1 MSVVVGCSAHGS
13 PGVSTVLQVLASQW
27 NTGDLPVVVEADA
40 SGGVLAARYE
50 LSLTP
55 GFVTLA
61 ESLRK
66 FESPALID
74 HAQQLP
80 SGAACVPLSPSATA
94 ASAQLRSA
102 GPYLG
107 PYLAQ
112 SGHPVLV
119 DAGTLLPDGKGIA
132 AIAAADLLLWF
143 VRPTREELLVLRH
156 RLAECP
162 QPAQVAIVLVGNRP
176 YDADQVS
183 EALETEVI
191 HTLPIDRRG
200 ATAVNLGGDDRF
212 LRRSQLARSC
222 AHLVE
227 LLQQRL
233 GAATT
238 RTATAAPEPAD
249 SPVPSAHAESRPEP
263 ASAELDAI
271 EDHGDEGEDGEP
283 DLVVWV
289 NEGQ

>member
-1 MSVVVGCSAHGS
+1 MHRNWARIVSAF
-13 PGVSTVLQVLASQW
+13 LL
-27 NTGDLPVVVEADA
+27 
-40 SGGVLAARYE
+40 
-50 LSLTP
+50 LSLMGT
-55 GFVTLA
+55 
-61 ESLRK
+61 
-66 FESPALID
+66 
-74 HAQQLP
+74 
-80 SGAACVPLSPSATA
+80 ACSATA
-94 ASAQLRSA
+94 DVTIAPGLVEQAAERATSNLIAATAADEPADAAEPEAPTAGALASAGATSTATATSA
-102 GPYLG
+102 T
-107 PYLAQ
+107 
-112 SGHPVLV
+112 
-119 DAGTLLPDGKGIA
+119 AGSTA
-132 AIAAADLLLWF
+132 
-143 VRPTREELLVLRH
+143 TT
-156 RLAECP
+156 
-162 QPAQVAIVLVGNRP
+162 
-176 YDADQVS
+176 QVS

>member
-13 PGVSTVLQVLASQW
+13 PGVSTVLQVLASLW
-27 NTGDLPVVVEADA
+27 NTDALPVVVEADA

-66 FESPALID
+66 FETPALID
-74 HAQQLP
+74 HAQRLP

-102 GPYLG
+102 GPSLG

-119 DAGTLLPDGKGIA
+119 DAGTLLPDGKGVA
-132 AIAAADLLLWF
+132 AVTAADLLLWF

-162 QPAQVAIVLVGNRP
+162 QP
-176 YDADQVS
+176 
-183 EALETEVI
+183 ET
-191 HTLPIDRRG
+191 
-200 ATAVNLGGDDRF
+200 
-212 LRRSQLARSC
+212 SRSC
-222 AHLVE
+222 WSATPPTTLTRSAKPSRPKCSTPCPSIVVAPR
-227 LLQQRL
+227 QSTS
-233 GAATT
+233 AATT
-238 RTATAAPEPAD
+238 ASYAGANSRVPAPISSRSCSNASGQRLHLLPSKYRGPLPAGF
-249 SPVPSAHAESRPEP
+249 SIAGRSLQRW
-263 ASAELDAI
+263 
-271 EDHGDEGEDGEP
+271 GR
-283 DLVVWV
+283 
-289 NEGQ
+289 